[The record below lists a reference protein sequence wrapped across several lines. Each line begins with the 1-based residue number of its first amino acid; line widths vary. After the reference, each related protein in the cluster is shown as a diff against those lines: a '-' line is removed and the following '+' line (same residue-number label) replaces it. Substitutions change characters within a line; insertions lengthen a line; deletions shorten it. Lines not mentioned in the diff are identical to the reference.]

1 MYFIT
6 CFNQTENDFSDDIK
20 TFGFFKDIKTCRKAL
35 NENWCDKHECCY
47 TFAVIERIEPG
58 IHPKS
63 EKIAW
68 FKWDKNKSGFFEV
81 DNPIGAGN
89 LSNYAIA
96 IG

>member
-1 MYFIT
+1 M
-6 CFNQTENDFSDDIK
+6 
-20 TFGFFKDIKTCRKAL
+20 L
-35 NENWCDKHECCY
+35 LHL
-47 TFAVIERIEPG
+47 AVIERIEPG